1 VTPEKAVKLAM
12 EIRRE
17 ARKQGV
23 TLSEPERLQLM
34 SDAATLMAADK
45 VAVRISNTVERYT
58 IETSNRG

>member
-1 VTPEKAVKLAM
+1 MTPEKAVKLAM